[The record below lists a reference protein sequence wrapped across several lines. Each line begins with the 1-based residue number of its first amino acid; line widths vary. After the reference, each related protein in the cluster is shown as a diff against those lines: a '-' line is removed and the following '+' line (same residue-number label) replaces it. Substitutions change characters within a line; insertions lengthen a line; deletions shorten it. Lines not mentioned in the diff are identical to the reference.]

1 MEIDPAKKM
10 CPSWRGC
17 QSIEIQTEIIDLR
30 ITNIS
35 KLKTTMLKIIAA
47 STLAVASL
55 AAPAIEVN
63 MIKGYHV
70 PEALFES

>member
-1 MEIDPAKKM
+1 
-10 CPSWRGC
+10 
-17 QSIEIQTEIIDLR
+17 
-30 ITNIS
+30 
-35 KLKTTMLKIIAA
+35 MLKIIAA